1 MDDTVGRRLAQK
13 APASTRQV
21 RLTLQ
26 YVSVWSA
33 AKISFLCGV
42 GLGVLGTAS
51 LLLLWVILNQLG
63 VFAQLDSVLSGT
75 SAGSSSVAGTIG
87 FSQAL
92 GIAALLGPLNTI
104 AATLV
109 GIVGAALYNLGV
121 RVTGGT
127 TVGFSSE
134 S

>member
-1 MDDTVGRRLAQK
+1 MDDTVGRRLAEK
-13 APASTRQV
+13 APSSTRQV

-33 AKISFLCGV
+33 TKISFLCGV
-42 GLGVLGTAS
+42 GLGILGTVS
-51 LLLLWVILNQLG
+51 LLLLWVVLNQLG
-63 VFAQLDSVLSGT
+63 VFTQLSSVLSGT

-87 FSQAL
+87 ISQAL
-92 GIAALLGPLNTI
+92 GIAVLFGTLNTI
-104 AATLV
+104 GTTFV

-121 RVTGGT
+121 RITGGT